1 MTKLL
6 DYLTPRVKE
15 DADCW
20 LWQRGR
26 TSQGTPTM
34 HPAGEKQTSVRRWM
48 AGQLGMPIPASHVAT
63 TTCGNPQCVAPGH
76 LLISTRSELGKA
88 NDMRTGYTRTPTR
101 RKRISDDKRKRFAKL
116 TTEQIAAIR
125 AAETGVQAAIEHG
138 ISKATASSIRAYK
151 RWKDYSSNPFA
162 GLMT

>member
-1 MTKLL
+1 MKKLL

-20 LWQRGR
+20 LWQLGLA
-26 TSQGTPTM
+26 SNGTPTM
-34 HPAGEKQTSVRRWM
+34 HPTGHKQTAVRRWLSQQM
-48 AGQLGMPIPASHVAT
+48 GKAIPANHVAT
-63 TTCGNPQCVAPGH
+63 NTCGNPHCVAPDH
-76 LLISTRSELGKA
+76 LLIASRSELGKA

-151 RWKDYSSNPFA
+151 KWKDYSSNPFA
-162 GLMT
+162 GLMP

>member
-1 MTKLL
+1 MSGS
-6 DYLTPRVKE
+6 RVTLNRLK
-15 DADCW
+15 
-20 LWQRGR
+20 
-26 TSQGTPTM
+26 
-34 HPAGEKQTSVRRWM
+34 
-48 AGQLGMPIPASHVAT
+48 
-63 TTCGNPQCVAPGH
+63 NH

-88 NDMRTGYTRTPTR
+88 NDMRTGYTRTLTR

-125 AAETGVQAAIEHG
+125 AAETCVQAAIEHG